1 MPGSIT
7 FSSKG
12 GALVSEAPADLEI
25 PQVQQ
30 TVAAGQRVAVIG
42 VINGQAPSEQ
52 VIAINSTSA
61 VTLAA
66 PAFNSQS
73 PLKDGQRVTV
83 VNAGTSAIT
92 IPLNGFNTGSQV
104 EILEPKQMIE
114 AVFKVPI
121 GWIPCDDDAG
131 VKMPVMFA
139 NQDMVGDG
147 PSQRTLITDK
157 GLRCRN
163 GYLTPPI
170 ARIQTTSFA
179 VKARRVGSG
188 TTIDYEDHTVLL
200 DDAQPGTFFIPD
212 PKTCPDR
219 VLRLGTTKSVL
230 SFSVTGGSKVRAGN
244 ADLIQVTPGSGVLI
258 QSIGNS
264 TEATWYKVGSF

>member
-12 GALVSEAPADLEI
+12 GALVSAAPADLEI

-30 TVAAGQRVAVIG
+30 TVTAGQRVAVIG
-42 VINGQAPSEQ
+42 VINGHAPADQ

-61 VTLAA
+61 VTLGA
-66 PAFNSQS
+66 PAFNSQA
-73 PLKDGQRVTV
+73 PVKDGQRVTL
-83 VNAGTSAIT
+83 VNTGSFPIT
-92 IPLNGFNTGSQV
+92 IPVNGFNAGSQP
-104 EILEPKQMIE
+104 ETLDAKQMIE

-131 VKMPVMFA
+131 VKMPLMLA
-139 NQDMVGDG
+139 NGDMIADVQA
-147 PSQRTLITDK
+147 QRTLITDK

-163 GYLTPPI
+163 GNLTPPI
-170 ARIQTTSFA
+170 ARMQTTSFA
-179 VKARRVGSG
+179 VKARKVGSG

-200 DDAQPGTFFIPD
+200 DDGQPGTFFLPD

-219 VLRLGTTKSVL
+219 ELRLGTTKSVL

-244 ADLIQVTPGSGVLI
+244 ADLLQVTAGGGVLI
-258 QSIGNS
+258 QSIGSS
-264 TEATWYKVGSF
+264 TDATWFKVGSF

>member
-12 GALVSEAPADLEI
+12 GALVSAAPADLEI

-30 TVAAGQRVAVIG
+30 TVSAGQRVAVIG
-42 VINGQAPSEQ
+42 VIDGHAPEEQ

-61 VTLAA
+61 VTLGA
-66 PAFNSQS
+66 PAFNSQA
-73 PLKDGQRVTV
+73 PIKDGQRVTL
-83 VNAGTSAIT
+83 VNTGAFPIV
-92 IPLNGFNTGSQV
+92 IPVNGFNSGSQP
-104 EILEPKQMIE
+104 ETLDPKQMIE

-121 GWIPCDDDAG
+121 GWIPCDDDGAR
-131 VKMPVMFA
+131 MPLMLA
-139 NQDMVGDG
+139 NQDMVSDG

-163 GYLTPPI
+163 GNLTPPI
-170 ARIQTTSFA
+170 ARMQTTSFA
-179 VKARRVGSG
+179 VKSRKVGSS

-200 DDAQPGTFFIPD
+200 DDLQPGTFFLPD
-212 PKTCPDR
+212 PTTCPDR
-219 VLRLGTTKSVL
+219 MLRLGTTQSVL

-244 ADLIQVTPGSGVLI
+244 ADLLQVTAGGGVLI
-258 QSIGNS
+258 QSIGSN
-264 TEATWYKVGSF
+264 TAATWFKVGGF

>member
-12 GALVSEAPADLEI
+12 GALVSAAPADLEI
-25 PQVQQ
+25 PQIQQ
-30 TVAAGQRVAVIG
+30 TVTSGQRVAVIG
-42 VINGQAPSEQ
+42 VINGHAPAEQ
-52 VIAINSTSA
+52 VIAINSTNS

-66 PAFNSQS
+66 PAFNSQA
-73 PLKDGQRVTV
+73 PLKDGQRVTL
-83 VNAGTSAIT
+83 VNTGSFPIT
-92 IPLNGFNTGSQV
+92 IPVNGFNTGSQP
-104 EILEPKQMIE
+104 ETLEAKQMVE

-131 VKMPVMFA
+131 VKMPLMLA
-139 NQDMVGDG
+139 NQDLITDG
-147 PSQRTLITDK
+147 SSQRTLITDK

-163 GYLTPPI
+163 GNLTPPI
-170 ARIQTTSFA
+170 ARMQTTSFA
-179 VKARRVGSG
+179 VKARKVGAG

-200 DDAQPGTFFIPD
+200 DDTQPGTFVIPD

-219 VLRLGTTKSVL
+219 QLRLGTTKSVL

-244 ADLIQVTPGSGVLI
+244 ADLLQVTAGGGALI

-264 TEATWYKVGSF
+264 TDATWYKVGSF